1 MVEGQGYSD
10 SDESVGYDHV
20 HPASYSGI
28 GIPAHNTEPQ
38 GATPSNSAFFS
49 PSSSTR
55 QTGMGAYNEPS
66 SVSSSYKSGVASSAF
81 AGSFSAANQQNSFSN
96 TNTNTNTMGGGGTT
110 NAGSFTNSF
119 AAAPGTSSTPGGSG
133 PAPSVS
139 GNTAASVQTGF
150 FPSSLTS
157 SIQQQRTS
165 SYQSFVQPPTVQGSR
180 LTSFATQT
188 FEPDHSPEGQAHSP
202 NIDAPAHWRSSSFGE
217 AVEFQPTV
225 RTSNLTSKLAG
236 SNPNSATASKSNS
249 ASGSIDS
256 TVAPSSSYGGFSDY
270 GSSDTAAA
278 SYSGY
283 TTAPSSRRDSTG
295 EKSLFA
301 RRKPSSGRMQQIDDV
316 KGKGVG
322 GGGGEEADDEDDHDD
337 KKVKVGEVG
346 EVVEVTEGADGKE
359 TVTVEKDAAVEKT
372 GDSDSSSAAVP
383 PSSTNPGHNVMD
395 SIGNVSVPVLETED
409 DVHLDIANYPVNDLL
424 LMLTALLQK
433 IIEANDSLHPHH
445 YHHASQ
451 NYVSNKFTA
460 NVLAFHGR
468 NIPAISLHSYLLRIL
483 KYCPTTNEVFLSLLV
498 YFDRI
503 AKRANAGEFTGAH
516 AAASNDGTSSTAS
529 SLLAKQVPPPSDI
542 PATQLFVMDSYNIHR
557 LIIAGITVSSKFF
570 SDVFYKNSRYAKVG
584 GLPVEEL
591 NHLELQFLLLT
602 DFHLMIPLEVLQRYG
617 NLLLRFWKRE
627 GEAAAAEAA
636 AAES

>member
-10 SDESVGYDHV
+10 SDESTGYDHV

-28 GIPAHNTEPQ
+28 GIPAHTHDHAQAQ

-81 AGSFSAANQQNSFSN
+81 AGSFSANSF
-96 TNTNTNTMGGGGTT
+96 TNTNTNT

-119 AAAPGTSSTPGGSG
+119 AASSGG
-133 PAPSVS
+133 PNANPTAPSVS
-139 GNTAASVQTGF
+139 GTGASVQTGF

-217 AVEFQPTV
+217 AVEFQPSV

-236 SNPNSATASKSNS
+236 SNSNS
-249 ASGSIDS
+249 ASASKAGSASGSVDS
-256 TVAPSSSYGGFSDY
+256 TVAPPSSSFGGFSDY

-322 GGGGEEADDEDDHDD
+322 EEEDEDDHDD
-337 KKVKVGEVG
+337 KKVKVGEVSEQVEVKEEG
-346 EVVEVTEGADGKE
+346 DEVDVVKKETAVVEGGDKTEATAPTDPTSGPE
-359 TVTVEKDAAVEKT
+359 
-372 GDSDSSSAAVP
+372 
-383 PSSTNPGHNVMD
+383 HVMD
-395 SIGNVSVPVLETED
+395 SIGNVSVPVSETED

-627 GEAAAAEAA
+627 GEAANEQTN
-636 AAES
+636 SS

>member
-1 MVEGQGYSD
+1 MSDVEMVEGQGYSD
-10 SDESVGYDHV
+10 SDESTGYDHV
-20 HPASYSGI
+20 QPASYSGI
-28 GIPAHNTEPQ
+28 GIPAHTHNHIQTQ

-66 SVSSSYKSGVASSAF
+66 SVSSSYKSGVASTAF
-81 AGSFSAANQQNSFSN
+81 AGSFSAHSFNTNTNS
-96 TNTNTNTMGGGGTT
+96 TNTNTNT

-119 AAAPGTSSTPGGSG
+119 APASSSSSAN

-139 GNTAASVQTGF
+139 GAGASVQTGF

-217 AVEFQPTV
+217 AVEFQPSV

-236 SNPNSATASKSNS
+236 SASGSAAASKSNS
-249 ASGSIDS
+249 ASGSVDS
-256 TVAPSSSYGGFSDY
+256 TVAPSSSFGGFSDY

-301 RRKPSSGRMQQIDDV
+301 RRKPSSGRMQTVDDV
-316 KGKGVG
+316 KGKGVEDD
-322 GGGGEEADDEDDHDD
+322 GEGEGDEDNHDD
-337 KKVKVGEVG
+337 KKVKVGVEEGKEVDK
-346 EVVEVTEGADGKE
+346 EVVEV
-359 TVTVEKDAAVEKT
+359 VEVVESAGEPAGDKNAAAAA
-372 GDSDSSSAAVP
+372 SAAAAAD
-383 PSSTNPGHNVMD
+383 STSGPEHVMD
-395 SIGNVSVPVLETED
+395 SIGNVSVPVSETED

-516 AAASNDGTSSTAS
+516 AAAQNDGTSSTAS

-627 GEAAAAEAA
+627 GEAANEQAN
-636 AAES
+636 SSS

>member
-10 SDESVGYDHV
+10 SDESLQG
-20 HPASYSGI
+20 YSGHDTDGGAI
-28 GIPAHNTEPQ
+28 GIPGGPSGTP
-38 GATPSNSAFFS
+38 PSNSAFFS
-49 PSSSTR
+49 PASSTR
-55 QTGMGAYNEPS
+55 MTGMGAYNEPS
-66 SVSSSYKSGVASSAF
+66 SVSSSYKSSIG
-81 AGSFSAANQQNSFSN
+81 GSYTTAANTSLMQQQQQQQ
-96 TNTNTNTMGGGGTT
+96 
-110 NAGSFTNSF
+110 
-119 AAAPGTSSTPGGSG
+119 PSSSYST
-133 PAPSVS
+133 
-139 GNTAASVQTGF
+139 GNPIASASVQTGF
-150 FPSSLTS
+150 FPSSVTGS
-157 SIQQQRTS
+157 FVHQQRTS
-165 SYQSFVQPPTVQGSR
+165 SYQSFVQPTTVPGSR
-180 LTSFATQT
+180 LTSFAT
-188 FEPDHSPEGQAHSP
+188 FEPDRSPDGSAHSP

-217 AVEFQPTV
+217 ATQNGPGDYHQAP
-225 RTSNLTSKLAG
+225 RTSNLTSKLAQKRADDSPVHG
-236 SNPNSATASKSNS
+236 SFHSTAQS
-249 ASGSIDS
+249 
-256 TVAPSSSYGGFSDY
+256 FSD
-270 GSSDTAAA
+270 GFTVPPPADSSDSAAF
-278 SYSGY
+278 S
-283 TTAPSSRRDSTG
+283 TAPSSRRDSTG

-301 RRKPSSGRMQQIDDV
+301 RRKPSSSKSLQGQMSAQL
-316 KGKGVG
+316 
-322 GGGGEEADDEDDHDD
+322 EDNEREVVE
-337 KKVKVGEVG
+337 KKVKVE
-346 EVVEVTEGADGKE
+346 ED
-359 TVTVEKDAAVEKT
+359 DIAVEEAEEEVETRAPT
-372 GDSDSSSAAVP
+372 GASSGAGAASSGAVPAPQPP
-383 PSSTNPGHNVMD
+383 PSST
-395 SIGNVSVPVLETED
+395 SVASATACHSTPQALDD

-503 AKRANAGEFTGAH
+503 AKRANAGEFTSP
-516 AAASNDGTSSTAS
+516 AAGVAGDGTSSTAS
-529 SLLAKQVPPPSDI
+529 SLLAKQVPTPSEI

-627 GEAAAAEAA
+627 HEGEGAPGEGTTEGGTAEGAAEGAEEGETGAASGTSGAAGASAGDTEAAAAEATTSKDNS
-636 AAES
+636 EGQNQNQE

>member
-1 MVEGQGYSD
+1 MSDVEMVEGQGYSD
-10 SDESVGYDHV
+10 SDESTGYDHV
-20 HPASYSGI
+20 TPASYSASYAGI
-28 GIPAHNTEPQ
+28 GIPSNAQSDTQ
-38 GATPSNSAFFS
+38 QATPSNSAFFS
-49 PSSSTR
+49 PSSQTR

-66 SVSSSYKSGVASSAF
+66 SVSSSYKSGVASSSAF
-81 AGSFSAANQQNSFSN
+81 AGSFGVNP
-96 TNTNTNTMGGGGTT
+96 
-110 NAGSFTNSF
+110 GSFTNSF
-119 AAAPGTSSTPGGSG
+119 AAQRDTNPG
-133 PAPSVS
+133 PSAS
-139 GNTAASVQTGF
+139 QTAAASVQTGF

-157 SIQQQRTS
+157 SLQQQRTS
-165 SYQSFVQPPTVQGSR
+165 SYHSFVQPATVQGSR

-217 AVEFQPTV
+217 AVEFQPSV

-236 SNPNSATASKSNS
+236 SAKGSQ
-249 ASGSIDS
+249 SGSVDS
-256 TVAPSSSYGGFSDY
+256 TVAPSSSFSDY
-270 GSSDTAAA
+270 GSETAA

-301 RRKPSSGRMQQIDDV
+301 RRKPSAGRMVDD
-316 KGKGVG
+316 KGKGL
-322 GGGGEEADDEDDHDD
+322 EEGDEHDDQGVQDDEDDHDD
-337 KKVKVGEVG
+337 KKVKVGE
-346 EVVEVTEGADGKE
+346 KE
-359 TVTVEKDAAVEKT
+359 EKAEPAET
-372 GDSDSSSAAVP
+372 
-383 PSSTNPGHNVMD
+383 PGHNVMD
-395 SIGNVSVPVLETED
+395 SIGNVAVPAETED

-516 AAASNDGTSSTAS
+516 AAANDGTSSTAS

-627 GEAAAAEAA
+627 GEAANAASEA
-636 AAES
+636 ERS